1 MNIILLSGG
10 SGKRLWPLSNEVRAK
25 QFLKVLETEDGSNIS
40 MLQRVFSQLQKTN
53 LEADITIATAPL
65 QVDGIRKQL
74 GEEVSIVVEP
84 ERRNTYPA
92 IALAL
97 ASLIKE
103 GKTTEEAVVLIVPVD
118 VFVRED
124 YFQRFTEMERLVK
137 EKVAD
142 IALMGILPTY
152 PSAKYGYIMA
162 EKKIETDTA
171 YIVKKFVEKPSET
184 MAGELIAKGA
194 YWNAGVFAV
203 SVDYVLKQV
212 EKDIGMTTYESILE
226 HYGELENI
234 SFDCKVVE
242 KAEKVAMV
250 EYKGAWKDLGTWNTL
265 TEEMN
270 EVCSG
275 KAIMGEGCENTHIV
289 NELAIPIVALGT
301 RDLVIAASP
310 DGVLISDKHKS
321 SYLKP
326 YVESLEERPMYE
338 ERRWGE
344 YRVLDYTQYEDRTK
358 SLTKHL
364 MIEEG
369 KGISYQLHRHRDEIW
384 TIVDGEGKLLVDG
397 NVKKVKRGD
406 VAYIVA
412 GQKHAL
418 FATKD
423 LHFIEVQIG
432 KELVEDDIER
442 FDWDWE
448 EENEV

>member
-1 MNIILLSGG
+1 MNVIILSGG
-10 SGKRLWPLSNEVRAK
+10 SGKRLWPLSNEARAK
-25 QFLKVLETEDGSNIS
+25 QFLKVLKTENGNNIS
-40 MLQRVFSQLQKTN
+40 MLQRVFSQLEKN
-53 LEADITIATAPL
+53 GLKEKITIATAPL

-74 GEEVSIVVEP
+74 GEDVPIVVEP
-84 ERRNTYPA
+84 ERKNTYPA
-92 IALAL
+92 IALAC

-103 GKTTEEAVVLIVPVD
+103 GKAKETDVVLIVPVD
-118 VFVRED
+118 ALAKEEYFQCFDRMEKLVRE
-124 YFQRFTEMERLVK
+124 K
-137 EKVAD
+137 EAD
-142 IALMGILPTY
+142 IALMGIAPTY
-152 PSAKYGYIMA
+152 PSAKYGYMMT
-162 EKKIETDTA
+162 EKEEGGKNT
-171 YIVKKFVEKPSET
+171 YKVSKFVEKPSESE
-184 MAGELIAKGA
+184 AEELIKNGA

-203 SVDYVLKQV
+203 SIDYVLKQV
-212 EKDIGMTTYESILE
+212 KEDIGENTYDGILE
-226 HYGELENI
+226 RYGEFENI
-234 SFDCKVVE
+234 SFDYKVVE
-242 KAEKVAMV
+242 KAQKVAMV
-250 EYKGAWKDLGTWNTL
+250 IYQGAWKDLGTWNTL
-265 TEEMN
+265 TEEMS
-270 EVCSG
+270 EICSG
-275 KAIMGEGCENTHIV
+275 NVIMGEECENTHII
-289 NELAIPIVALGT
+289 NELAIPIVVLGAKN
-301 RDLVIAASP
+301 LVVAASP

-344 YRVLDYTQYEDRTK
+344 YRVLDYTQYEDKSK

-364 MIEEG
+364 MIEGG

-384 TIVDGEGKLLVDG
+384 TIVDGEGKLLIDG
-397 NVKKVKRGD
+397 TIRDVKRGD

-448 EENEV
+448 KEQEV